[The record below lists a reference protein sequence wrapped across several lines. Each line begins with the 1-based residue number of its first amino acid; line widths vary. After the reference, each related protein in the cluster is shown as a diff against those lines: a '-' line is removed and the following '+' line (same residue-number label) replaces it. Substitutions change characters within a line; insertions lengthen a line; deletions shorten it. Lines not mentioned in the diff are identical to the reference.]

1 MTNQPN
7 RRGWGVLALIVPW
20 GIIGMVVNL
29 THGGATSA
37 MIWAW
42 AAVACVA
49 STIAI
54 AFARKFLRK
63 IAP

>member
-20 GIIGMVVNL
+20 GIIGMAVNL
-29 THGGATSA
+29 TQGSASPA
-37 MIWAW
+37 MIWVW
-42 AAVACVA
+42 AAAACIA

-54 AFARKFLRK
+54 AFARKLLRR